1 MKRCATCKQEKPL
14 DAFFSDS
21 NKKDGRCCYCR
32 ECMSA
37 KNKTP
42 EARNR
47 PSLRKNWGKAMF
59 DLLDIDESE
68 Y

>member
-1 MKRCATCKQEKPL
+1 MKRCATCKQEKPFE
-14 DAFFSDS
+14 AFAIDRR
-21 NKKDGRCCYCR
+21 NKDDCSCYCR
-32 ECMSA
+32 ECISA

-42 EARNR
+42 EVKNA
-47 PSLRKNWGKAMF
+47 PSKRKNWGNAMF